1 MKNFLN
7 DCVLFQSDNFVILF
21 IGFAFWFN
29 VFVMCFGIYIKWKTE
44 NKRR

>member
-1 MKNFLN
+1 MKDFLN

-29 VFVMCFGIYIKWKTE
+29 VFTMSFGIYLTWNNRKQK
-44 NKRR
+44 